1 MELLQNKLKKTS
13 RVYSVALL
21 IFALYYVYAAL
32 SSINALVWLFS
43 DPANALM
50 RLGLPIAGIEN
61 PPLGWWKWLFFI
73 QLLSLAV
80 YAATQFAGFS
90 AFRGIANTG
99 EPFSPPI
106 VRKLKIMV
114 WLMVANIPLHA
125 VCGYMAASVSPT
137 LMGNSRITAISAT
150 ASGVM
155 DVLTFFALVS
165 IFQYGARLQQL
176 SDETL

>member
-1 MELLQNKLKKTS
+1 MELLQNKLKKAS
-13 RVYSVALL
+13 RVYSIALL
-21 IFALYYVYAAL
+21 IFALYYVWAAL
-32 SSINALVWLFS
+32 SSMNALIWLFS
-43 DPANALM
+43 DPDNALM

-61 PPLGWWKWLFFI
+61 QSLGWWKGLFFL
-73 QLLSLAV
+73 QLMSLAV

-99 EPFSPPI
+99 EPFSPLI

-114 WLMVANIPLHA
+114 WLMVANIPFHA
-125 VCGYMAASVSPT
+125 VCGYMSASVSPT

-150 ASGVM
+150 ASGVI
-155 DVLTFFALVS
+155 DVLSFFALVS